1 LGYLSRTQ
9 AHKKKFGDRII
20 FIAGGPHPT
29 GDPKGTL
36 KIGFDYVLAGEGEE
50 VINGFFEAILDNQD
64 MSKVPGVCSYSKNG
78 EYTFTKPRG
87 QVDLDK
93 FLPFSEKY
101 RRFGPIEITRG
112 CPFACAFCQTSRI
125 FGCNIRH
132 RSVAAIENC
141 LRIFNRNSLKDFRA
155 ITPNAFAYGSP
166 DGKQVNLPSIELL
179 LKTIKNSIPHGRIFL
194 GSFPSEMRPEHVTHD
209 SMELLCSFAD
219 NDNIIMG
226 AQTGSPKLLLNS
238 HRGHTVDDIYRAVDI
253 SIKHGKIPNVDF
265 IFGLPGEDINDV
277 KETIVLMNE
286 LINMGAKIHAH
297 TFMPLPQT
305 PYANVGRGKV
315 NDEIRAY
322 IRTHINNGVVYGNWA
337 EQARI
342 SKKIDQYFKT
352 GKLNVDL

>member
-1 LGYLSRTQ
+1 
-9 AHKKKFGDRII
+9 
-20 FIAGGPHPT
+20 
-29 GDPKGTL
+29 
-36 KIGFDYVLAGEGEE
+36 
-50 VINGFFEAILDNQD
+50 
-64 MSKVPGVCSYSKNG
+64 
-78 EYTFTKPRG
+78 
-87 QVDLDK
+87 
-93 FLPFSEKY
+93 
-101 RRFGPIEITRG
+101 
-112 CPFACAFCQTSRI
+112 
-125 FGCNIRH
+125 
-132 RSVAAIENC
+132 
-141 LRIFNRNSLKDFRA
+141 
-155 ITPNAFAYGSP
+155 
-166 DGKQVNLPSIELL
+166 
-179 LKTIKNSIPHGRIFL
+179 
-194 GSFPSEMRPEHVTHD
+194 
-209 SMELLCSFAD
+209 MELLCSFAD

-297 TFMPLPQT
+297 TFLPLPQT